1 MRNLYILSFLFFSQS
16 AIASEALWTDIEAA
30 YQFRTTHSN
39 SETPHT
45 ARKMQLDFQAM
56 KQTLTTAS
64 RGGNTKTTITLPSPD
79 GQLLSF
85 EAETVSV
92 MSPALASRYPEIQT
106 WKIEN
111 KLNPEING
119 RIDIGPRGFHGL
131 FHTSDGDRIFIDP
144 EHRDGDIQTEIYT
157 VLSSHENHGSADS
170 NFTCELHG
178 EPTQSTLSQRVLEN
192 TSDDVR
198 TYRLALAVT
207 GEYTQLFGG
216 TKAFALAGMTTTVNR
231 LNQVFERDLNIKLEL
246 IAENDSLIYTS
257 PSSDPFSNEDA
268 IKMVNQNMVN
278 TNAVIGRDHY
288 DIGHV
293 LGTGNTGG
301 LAFLDSTCS
310 DNKAGGVTG
319 SNSPEGEAFNIDY
332 VAHEIGHQLGASHTF
347 NGYQQNCSAN
357 NRIQD
362 TAVEPGSGSSIMGY
376 AGICG
381 GDDLQSNSD
390 AFFHS
395 TSITQIRNFTQKAGG
410 SQCGTLTASQNN
422 NPSVEA
428 GKDYFIPA
436 QTPFALTG
444 DSSDVDGDSLSHSW
458 EQTDVGASSDLYS
471 DLINNPLFR
480 VWKPTPKKV
489 RHFPRLIELL
499 NNTSILGELLPTT
512 NRELNFSLLVRDNQG
527 GIATDSMK
535 LNVVATGTPF
545 AITNNNIPSILVGD
559 QEFQLNW
566 NVAGTNQ
573 APINCKNVD
582 VSFIDEKTNYPPV
595 LIATPNDGKQTVKLP
610 RDMKHI
616 KSANI
621 KVSCS
626 DNVFFAVTQTK
637 HTVIGAKPLLSLN
650 APSLFK
656 GNDGINTLTYTL
668 QLSVPAIEETFI
680 FYKATSTVAANR
692 GTPLQGEVVIPVG
705 QTSTTIRIPVIEG
718 TVTSAAKAANLV
730 LEAPEDASFEIAD
743 VQIIVPTTDIAP
755 NPAPPVAAE
764 STVDSSLTNAAIT
777 SNVGGGGAFG
787 LFSICALFLLLLSRF
802 KSLASVCSVNRK
814 SI

>member
-1 MRNLYILSFLFFSQS
+1 MRSLYILSFLFFSQS
-16 AIASEALWTDIEAA
+16 ILASEKLWTEIESD
-30 YQFRTTHSN
+30 YQFRTSHSN
-39 SETPHT
+39 GEIPHT
-45 ARKMQLDFQAM
+45 ARKMKLDLQAM

-64 RGGNTKTTITLPSPD
+64 RGVNAKTTITLPSPD
-79 GQLLSF
+79 GQLISF
-85 EAETVSV
+85 EAEAVSV

-106 WKIEN
+106 WKIAGIY
-111 KLNPEING
+111 NPEING

-144 EHRDGDIQTEIYT
+144 EHQEGEPQTEIYT
-157 VLSSHENHGSADS
+157 VLSSHENHGSADT

-178 EPTQSTLSQRVLEN
+178 ESTQTTLSQRVLEN
-192 TSDDVR
+192 VSDDVR

-216 TKAFALAGMTTTVNR
+216 TKAYALAGMTTTVNR

-257 PSSDPFSNEDA
+257 PSSDPFSNQDA
-268 IKMVNQNMVN
+268 VKMVNQNMIN
-278 TNAVIGRDHY
+278 TNAVIGRDNY

-293 LGTGNTGG
+293 FGTGNTGG
-301 LAFLDSTCS
+301 LAFLNSTCGT
-310 DNKAGGVTG
+310 NKAGGVTG

-357 NRIQD
+357 NRVQS

-410 SQCGTLTASQNN
+410 SQCGTSTASLNN

-436 QTPFALTG
+436 QTPFVLTG
-444 DSSDVDGDSLSHSW
+444 DSSDSDGDPLIHSW
-458 EQTDVGASSDLYS
+458 EQTDIGASSDLYS
-471 DLINNPLFR
+471 DLIDNPLFR
-480 VWKPTPKKV
+480 VWKPTTKTV
-489 RHFPRLIELL
+489 RHFPRLKELL
-499 NNTSILGELLPTT
+499 NNKSILGELLPSTD
-512 NRELNFSLLVRDNQG
+512 RELNFSLLVRDNKG
-527 GIATDSMK
+527 GIATDFVK

-545 AITNNNIPSILVGD
+545 EITSNTIPSKLIGD
-559 QEFQLNW
+559 QSFQLNW

-573 APINCKNVD
+573 APINCKAVD
-582 VSFIDEKTNYPPV
+582 ISFINEKTNYPPV
-595 LIATPNDGKQTVKLP
+595 LIKTPNDGSQLVKLP

-616 KSANI
+616 NNANI

-626 DNVFFAVTQTK
+626 NNIFFAVSKTK
-637 HTVIGAKPLLSLN
+637 HSVQGAKPLLSLDS
-650 APSLFK
+650 PSLFK
-656 GNDGINTLTYTL
+656 GKNGINTLTYTL
-668 QLSVPAIEETFI
+668 LLSAPATEETFI
-680 FYKATSTVAANR
+680 FYQATSTVLANKGR
-692 GTPLQGEVVIPVG
+692 SLQGEVVIPVG
-705 QTSTTIRIPVIEG
+705 QTSTTIRIPVIEE

-730 LEAPEDASFEIAD
+730 IEAPEGASFEIAQ
-743 VQIIVPTTDIAP
+743 VQSVAADTEMASNPT
-755 NPAPPVAAE
+755 AE
-764 STVDSSLTNAAIT
+764 STTVSTTVATTPDVT
-777 SNVGGGGAFG
+777 SNLGGGGAFSPLSG
-787 LFSICALFLLLLSRF
+787 LALFLLLLARF
-802 KSLASVCSVNRK
+802 KSLVYASSNRK
-814 SI
+814 LI